1 MCVCGVVF
9 SWIFYFKYII
19 SASHTHTYTYIY
31 TQKHKNTHTHTHAHT
46 HTNRK
51 KLISKTVKN
60 ILGSSSK
67 MPFVL
72 KIINFFYF
80 WKTINFVKNL
90 EITQI
95 AERRKAF
102 SLRHIDVISKTITIF
117 GFNNNTHLCN
127 MSCLEVSSR
136 SVFRTL
142 WNISVESFCESM

>member
-1 MCVCGVVF
+1 MNIKMHFVCLRCRF
-9 SWIFYFKYII
+9 QLDFLFQIHNFCIT
-19 SASHTHTYTYIY
+19 HTHTHIHTYIY
-31 TQKHKNTHTHTHAHT
+31 TQKHTNTHTHTHTHT

-72 KIINFFYF
+72 KRINFFYF

-127 MSCLEVSSR
+127 MSCLQVSSR

-142 WNISVESFCESM
+142 